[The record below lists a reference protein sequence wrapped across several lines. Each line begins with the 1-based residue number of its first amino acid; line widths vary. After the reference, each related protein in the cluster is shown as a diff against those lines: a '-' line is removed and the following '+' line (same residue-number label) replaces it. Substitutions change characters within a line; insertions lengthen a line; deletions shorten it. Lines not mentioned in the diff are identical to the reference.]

1 MFSIVKEWKSYR
13 IHIGEFH
20 TVVKGI
26 AGENYKGC
34 SADAV
39 LLSLWFDD
47 EPSGEIIGSIS
58 SQWEG
63 LTEGGEAAK
72 WTLYDNRNLAI
83 EDARTSLLTASFDDL
98 IAAERKLLLGMVL
111 TDDDKDALLLKYPQA

>member
-1 MFSIVKEWKSYR
+1 MFAIVKEWQSFQ
-13 IHIGEFH
+13 IHLPVLE
-20 TVVKGI
+20 TWLKAN
-26 AGENYKGC
+26 AGEHYTGN
-34 SADAV
+34 SADI
-39 LLSLWFDD
+39 SFTMWFSE
-47 EPSGEIIGSIS
+47 EPS
-58 SQWEG
+58 EG
-63 LTEGGEAAK
+63 IKSAIDSHWNALTENGEAAK